1 MIDREIAK
9 SLRRAVTQYPV
20 LTLTGPRQSGKTT
33 LLRHLFPEYSYVS
46 LERPDERAFA
56 LDDPVGFLDRFSGP
70 VIFDEAQQTPELFSY
85 IQVRVDEDPAPG
97 RFVLSG
103 SQNFLLLSGVSQSLA
118 GRARLAHLM
127 PLSLREL
134 NDNASYSWT
143 ECAVQ
148 GGYPR
153 IHDRGLDPGEWLAQ
167 YFQTYLQRD
176 VRQITQIGD
185 LEQFSRFVMLCA
197 GRAGQLL
204 NHASLANDCGVAQDT
219 VRRWLSVLEA
229 SFVVFRLLPHHRRF
243 NRRLTRSPKLYF
255 VDSGLLCWLLGIGSA
270 SQLNTH
276 AMRGLVFENLM
287 ISEALKAAYHAG
299 QVPRL
304 HFWRDHRG
312 NEVDL
317 IVDDAATPHPVEMK
331 SAATMNSEFFKGL
344 RFWQSLAGEG
354 QAGTLV
360 YGGDESY
367 VRGGIAVTGWRDW
380 PARIASMGLNGLG

>member
-1 MIDREIAK
+1 M
-9 SLRRAVTQYPV
+9 
-20 LTLTGPRQSGKTT
+20 
-33 LLRHLFPEYSYVS
+33 
-46 LERPDERAFA
+46 
-56 LDDPVGFLDRFSGP
+56 
-70 VIFDEAQQTPELFSY
+70 
-85 IQVRVDEDPAPG
+85 
-97 RFVLSG
+97 
-103 SQNFLLLSGVSQSLA
+103 
-118 GRARLAHLM
+118 
-127 PLSLREL
+127 
-134 NDNASYSWT
+134 
-143 ECAVQ
+143 
-148 GGYPR
+148 
-153 IHDRGLDPGEWLAQ
+153 
-167 YFQTYLQRD
+167 
-176 VRQITQIGD
+176 RQITQVGD

-197 GRAGQLL
+197 GRVDQLL

-255 VDSGLLCWLLGIGSA
+255 VDAGLLCWLLGIRSA
-270 SQLNTH
+270 SQLTTH

-287 ISEALKAAYHAG
+287 TSEALKAAYHAG

-344 RFWQSLAGEG
+344 RFWQSLVGES

-367 VRGGIAVTGWRDW
+367 LRDGITVTGWRDW
-380 PARIASMGLNGLG
+380 PARIASMGLD

>member
-1 MIDREIAK
+1 MIDRDVAET
-9 SLRRAVTQYPV
+9 LRRALAQYPV

-33 LLRHLFPEYSYVS
+33 LLRHLFADYSYVS

-56 LDDPVGFLDRFSGP
+56 LDDPVGFMDRFSGP
-70 VIFDEAQQTPELFSY
+70 VIFDEVQQTPELFSY
-85 IQVRVDEDPAPG
+85 IQVRVDDDPAPG

-103 SQNFLLLSGVSQSLA
+103 SQNFLLLSRVSQSLA

-134 NDNASYSWT
+134 NDNASHSWA
-143 ECAVQ
+143 ERAVQ

-243 NRRLTRSPKLYF
+243 NRRLTHSPKLYF
-255 VDSGLLCWLLGIGSA
+255 VDAGLLCWLLGIRSA
-270 SQLNTH
+270 DQLTTH

-317 IVDDAATPHPVEMK
+317 IVDDAATPRPVEMK
-331 SAATMNSEFFKGL
+331 SAATMNREFFKGL

-367 VRGGIAVTGWRDW
+367 VRDGIAVTRWRDW
-380 PARIASMGLNGLG
+380 PARIASLGLD